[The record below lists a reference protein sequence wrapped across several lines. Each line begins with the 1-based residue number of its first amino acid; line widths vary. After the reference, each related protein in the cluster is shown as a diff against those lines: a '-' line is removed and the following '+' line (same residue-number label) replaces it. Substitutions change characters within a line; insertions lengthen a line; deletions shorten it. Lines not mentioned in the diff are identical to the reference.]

1 MSVKIIGAL
10 GTLELC
16 YHVSMSK
23 FKPHPHVIHPKDL
36 LKKERSFNDKFAIW
50 IATHVGS
57 MYTFYLFNMIAF
69 LSAKAAFQTHNLVP
83 IVNWVSS
90 NWIQLIL
97 LPAIMVAQ
105 NVAQKATDAKAEADH
120 VTLTYLAN
128 LQDEQMVEL
137 KNQSKILEILK
148 KARRS

>member
-1 MSVKIIGAL
+1 MDRL
-10 GTLELC
+10 
-16 YHVSMSK
+16 
-23 FKPHPHVIHPKDL
+23 KPHPHVIDPRDL
-36 LKKERSFNDKFAIW
+36 LKKEKTFSDKFAVW

-57 MYTFYLFNMIAF
+57 MYCFYLFNVIAL
-69 LSAKAAFQTHNLVP
+69 LSAKAAFSTHNLVP
-83 IVNWVSS
+83 IINWVSS

-105 NVAQKATDAKAEADH
+105 NVAQKSADAKTEADH

-137 KNQSKILEILK
+137 KNQTQILDFLK
-148 KARRS
+148 KSEKKS